1 LHQYLAV
8 LHRHLLRFLGL
19 GNPSSKQK
27 KLEEKSME
35 KETVVILG
43 ASNKPD
49 RYAYKA
55 FKMLL
60 EYGHLVIPV
69 NPALENIDMV
79 PVVHSLN
86 EINTKVTTV
95 TLYLR
100 PERLVPLIDEIIE
113 LNPIRIIFNP
123 GTESSEASE
132 LFHKKGIQ
140 SIIGCTLVMLRT
152 GQF

>member
-1 LHQYLAV
+1 
-8 LHRHLLRFLGL
+8 
-19 GNPSSKQK
+19 
-27 KLEEKSME
+27 ME

-60 EYGHLVIPV
+60 EYGYLVIPV
-69 NPALENIDMV
+69 NPALEEIDMV
-79 PVVHSLN
+79 PVVHSLS
-86 EINTKVTTV
+86 EINTKVATI

-100 PERLVPLIDEIIE
+100 PERLVPLIEEIIR
-113 LNPIRIIFNP
+113 LNPMRVIFNP
-123 GTESSEASE
+123 GTESSEATE
-132 LFHKKGIQ
+132 LFHKKGIK